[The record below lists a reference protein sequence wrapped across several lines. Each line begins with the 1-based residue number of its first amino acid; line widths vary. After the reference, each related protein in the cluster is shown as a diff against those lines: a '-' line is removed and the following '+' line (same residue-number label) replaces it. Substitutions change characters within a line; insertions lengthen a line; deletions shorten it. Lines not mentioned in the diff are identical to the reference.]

1 MNLDQ
6 LISLVENDEIGT
18 VFFEIETQELK
29 STALVRLRKEFE
41 QGIRDV
47 NFHDRLKTAL
57 RSASRNRNNTTS
69 SKPKKK
75 ILFLSANPIGLPNL
89 RFDQEYK
96 LIKEVLEQGNSH
108 DQYELLPPSLA
119 LTKHD
124 LSRIEQQQP
133 YFIHF
138 SGHGKPTG
146 IVLTTEQNR
155 SEILPNRSI
164 ERLFTPLKG
173 IVKVVL
179 FNNCYSKTQAEIISK
194 FGIHVIGYNI
204 AVDDSAAITFAR
216 GFYNGLGEGKTIKNA
231 YNDAMIV
238 SSSLEDKVAVWLD
251 GNKLEW

>member
-6 LISLVENDEIGT
+6 LTSLVENDDLNT
-18 VFFEIETQELK
+18 FFLEIETQELK
-29 STALVRLRKEFE
+29 SIALIRLRKEFE
-41 QGIRDV
+41 QDKMGI

-57 RSASRNRNNTTS
+57 RSASRKRNNTPT

-75 ILFLSANPIGLPNL
+75 ILFLSANPIDQRNL
-89 RFDQEYK
+89 RFDKEYK
-96 LIKEVLEQGNSH
+96 LIKKALEQGISH

-124 LSRIEQQQP
+124 LSRIEKQQP
-133 YFIHF
+133 YLIHF

-155 SEILPNRSI
+155 SEVLPNRSI

-173 IVKVVL
+173 IVKLVL
-179 FNNCYSKTQAEIISK
+179 FNNCYSKAQAEIISK

-204 AVDDSAAITFAR
+204 AVDDAVAITFAR

-238 SSSLEDKVAVWLD
+238 SSSLENKVAVWLD
-251 GNKLEW
+251 GNKLDW